1 MYFDQYDLDAFWDQ
15 FLGPSINNDHPKCTY
30 LHHVRFVHMGEY
42 LDFKKMILKIQK
54 SNLNMLTMTYIKCPI
69 KYIGG

>member
-1 MYFDQYDLDAFWDQ
+1 MHFGTNFLAHPLTMTIQNAHIYIMLDLSTWEN
-15 FLGPSINNDHPKCTY
+15 I
-30 LHHVRFVHMGEY
+30 

>member
-1 MYFDQYDLDAFWDQ
+1 
-15 FLGPSINNDHPKCTY
+15 
-30 LHHVRFVHMGEY
+30 MGEY